1 MPATLAVLSV
11 LGRTVA
17 QAPGD
22 GDSICSAPNRAIK
35 YPDYVR
41 PLMDSW
47 NYDVLLSPKFNVWNQ
62 VSLDSTSTP
71 RGEVSL
77 YINLCI
83 STHG

>member
-1 MPATLAVLSV
+1 MLSV
-11 LGRTVA
+11 LERTVA

-22 GDSICSAPNRAIK
+22 GDSICSAPNRAIG

-47 NYDVLLSPKFNVWNQ
+47 NYEVLLSPNVWNQ
-62 VSLDSTSTP
+62 VSLDSTKTP